1 MEYYHQL
8 ANDIYE
14 NRESYNSLQYIEI
27 FKLLKENYD
36 FANGISCD
44 GNGHKQTPS
53 EMYCDGCG
61 VDMNDMHDDPVDGL
75 CINCCEDGRCER
87 CDEIGILMYSDSLC
101 SWCSDEIEY
110 SI

>member
-36 FANGISCD
+36 FATGISCD
-44 GNGHKQTPS
+44 GNGHKQTIIHCDICQTPITQMEGYGASS
-53 EMYCDGCG
+53 EGMCEICYEEVYAGDLTPL
-61 VDMNDMHDDPVDGL
+61 DSSDDDTTYTGTY
-75 CINCCEDGRCER
+75 NSS
-87 CDEIGILMYSDSLC
+87 Y
-101 SWCSDEIEY
+101 
-110 SI
+110 

>member
-44 GNGHKQTPS
+44 GNGHKQTIIHCNICQTPIN
-53 EMYCDGCG
+53 EMDMYGGDEGMCEICHEEVYCLYS
-61 VDMNDMHDDPVDGL
+61 NDSDD
-75 CINCCEDGRCER
+75 EDTTYTGT
-87 CDEIGILMYSDSLC
+87 YNSS
-101 SWCSDEIEY
+101 Y
-110 SI
+110 

>member
-36 FANGISCD
+36 LAIFANGISCD
-44 GNGHKQTPS
+44 GNGHKQTIIHCNICQTPIN
-53 EMYCDGCG
+53 EMEGYGASG
-61 VDMNDMHDDPVDGL
+61 EGM
-75 CINCCEDGRCER
+75 CEICYEEVYAGDLMPLDSG
-87 CDEIGILMYSDSLC
+87 DEDTTYTGTYNSS
-101 SWCSDEIEY
+101 Y
-110 SI
+110 

>member
-44 GNGHKQTPS
+44 GNGHKQTIIHCNICQTPIN
-53 EMYCDGCG
+53 EMEGYGASGEGMCEICYEEVYAGDLMPLASG
-61 VDMNDMHDDPVDGL
+61 DDD
-75 CINCCEDGRCER
+75 EDTTYTGT
-87 CDEIGILMYSDSLC
+87 YNSS
-101 SWCSDEIEY
+101 Y
-110 SI
+110 

>member
-36 FANGISCD
+36 FATGISCD
-44 GNGHKQTPS
+44 DNGDKQTIIHCVVCEMQIGEMQDYGASSEGMCGICYEEVYAGDLTPLVPS
-53 EMYCDGCG
+53 
-61 VDMNDMHDDPVDGL
+61 DDDDDATTYTGTY
-75 CINCCEDGRCER
+75 NSS
-87 CDEIGILMYSDSLC
+87 Y
-101 SWCSDEIEY
+101 
-110 SI
+110 